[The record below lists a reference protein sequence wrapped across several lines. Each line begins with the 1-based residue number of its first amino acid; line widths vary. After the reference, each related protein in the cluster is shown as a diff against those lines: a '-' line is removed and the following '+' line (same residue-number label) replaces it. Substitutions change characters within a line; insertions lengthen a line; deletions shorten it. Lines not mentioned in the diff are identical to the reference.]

1 VAVYTSGYS
10 CVDVACVLGRCVVEI
25 VFVYKM
31 HGTYIKITEIIGVF
45 VPMFRLL

>member
-1 VAVYTSGYS
+1 
-10 CVDVACVLGRCVVEI
+10 
-25 VFVYKM
+25 M